1 MTKPNKKRKRGAAQA
16 VYVLKTFTSGCVAIP
31 HIGSKGW
38 LCRDKRHQHAAG
50 QINKV
55 CVVFRARYD
64 PSNGDPTVPKGYL
77 PVHIYFPEDHLS
89 KRRIGVK
96 RQAQLRHQFLIDQET
111 QRRETEAECK
121 RLSKTLEERLK
132 RFDKQLG
139 GWKAPGKKP

>member
-1 MTKPNKKRKRGAAQA
+1 MAGKTRKPKKDAAQA

-38 LCRDKRHQHAAG
+38 MCRDKRHQHAAS

-77 PVHIYFPEDHLS
+77 PVHIYFPEDHLTR
-89 KRRIGVK
+89 RRIGVK
-96 RQAQLRHQFLIDQET
+96 RQAKLRHQFLVDLET
-111 QRRETEAECK
+111 QRRETTAECR
-121 RLSKTLEERLK
+121 RLSGELEDTLK
-132 RFDKQLG
+132 QFDAKLG
-139 GWKAPGKKP
+139 GWKLKNGE